1 MVETAENSGNR
12 APARSQNVKAHK
24 PRISAGQPL
33 KNTHHE
39 LFAQAIARGAKADEA
54 YVAIGFTRNSGNAS
68 RLKGTES
75 VRKRVQEIQSEMA
88 RQTIATPIIDKAY
101 VLRQSVSLH
110 ERCMAE
116 DEAFNPNAAAR
127 ALDMIGRHVDVQ
139 AFREAQ
145 DINVHIT
152 VDQAIARLESQAIEA
167 DYTDITE
174 D

>member
-12 APARSQNVKAHK
+12 APARSQNVKAQR
-24 PRISAGQPL
+24 PRIAPGNPL
-33 KNTHHE
+33 PNAKYE
-39 LFAQAIARGAKADEA
+39 LFAQAISKGAKADEA
-54 YVAIGFTRNSGNAS
+54 YVAAGFASNRGNAC
-68 RLKGTES
+68 RLKATES
-75 VRKRVQEIQSEMA
+75 VKQRVRFLQTEMA

-152 VDQAIARLESQAIEA
+152 VDQAIARLESQAIDA
-167 DYTDITE
+167 DYEVIDG